1 MECTQRLR
9 GVWRCLAARHFTAGR
24 KMTVA
29 PLIAGLLCAG
39 AVQAQQK
46 IAPTPGF
53 DLLGFIQAATVD
65 PNMCPELNPLLW
77 GGTVTVNGLT
87 LTVPCNTILQMPAA
101 AFTWSQIFDTSGLTG
116 LAPISE
122 PVNALSMNLATQPVN
137 QTGLAL
143 TDTTA
148 SGSGVFPYPSFEI
161 RAVGNVVK
169 DAAGVDQYVVGLIA
183 PISQQ
188 GLNLGAGKIACIDYS
203 TGFLY
208 VGGATAA
215 PGQACSAANG
225 ARVQINDPIGRWGLP
240 HSPDPRFTGDT
251 GNTTIHAATGYPM
264 CVPRTDPVV
273 ADDPL
278 CPRANRP
285 LNGDPRFPVDPFLP
299 MGEPLKAFD
308 MRPPPGQ
315 AGSDPSGFPD
325 SRQQLPFMVGD
336 WVDYSGTLSKDA
348 AGDYISAHTINANLG
363 VFTAPGSQPA
373 YVGVEVI
380 LLGTAGIAPEGIV
393 QEATNRIFVV
403 GFTTDPTRL
412 IDINAVD
419 VNPCTG
425 VETLRLLG
433 TVDPASQPVRSR
445 FRFHVLGGA
454 FMPPTREME
463 IVSYTGATPAV
474 NPDGTPGYANGL
486 GSGRYRLPNFDFIF
500 PENHQFGQ
508 PNIAN
513 NFQDLPFLAQGSGPL
528 FGSGPIVGQ
537 LKPWPGNPVP
547 PHVTCTVDGA
557 SPLVTA
563 GPDFVVGPNAFVT
576 LWSSITQDPN
586 AGWPMIQWTQ
596 TGGPLVDLFDSDT
609 MTPLFASPNVALGDT
624 PPVLTFQ
631 ITVTDAFGTASAS
644 VNVTVLPTSDGFTTG
659 LAQWK
664 FTNPGVH
671 KVGDKGG
678 LLTVTVTDT
687 VIDPDI
693 SLYVVGF
700 GPMDVDPILGRPN
713 YVFKATGV
721 NPPPMM
727 VTVRSNHGGSID
739 LPMTFK

>member
-9 GVWRCLAARHFTAGR
+9 GVWPRLVARHNTAGR
-24 KMTVA
+24 KMMAA

-39 AVQAQQK
+39 AVQAQQ

-53 DLLGFIQAATVD
+53 DILGFIQAATVD
-65 PNMCPELNPLLW
+65 PNMCPELNPVLW

-116 LAPISE
+116 LESVAM
-122 PVNALSMNLATQPVN
+122 PVNAPSMNGATQPQG

-143 TDTTA
+143 GDTNAT
-148 SGSGVFPYPSFEI
+148 GSGPFPYPSFEI
-161 RAVGNVVK
+161 RAVGNVIK
-169 DAAGVDQYVVGLIA
+169 DAAGNDQYVVGLIA

-188 GLNLGAGKIACIDYS
+188 GLNIGAGKIACIDYA
-203 TGFLY
+203 TGYLY
-208 VGGATAA
+208 VGGAPAA

-225 ARVQINDPIGRWGLP
+225 ARVQINDPVGRWGLP

-251 GNTTIHAATGYPM
+251 ANTTVHTATGYPM
-264 CVPRTDPVV
+264 CVPRTDPAV

-278 CPRANRP
+278 CPKGNRP
-285 LNGDPRFPVDPFLP
+285 LNGDPRFPADPYIP
-299 MGEPLKAFD
+299 TGQALKAFD

-315 AGSDPSGFPD
+315 FGADPSGFPD

-336 WVDYSGTLSKDA
+336 WIDYSGTLSKDA
-348 AGDYISAHTINANLG
+348 AGQDYISAHTINANLG
-363 VFTAPGSQPA
+363 VFTSPGSQPA

-380 LLGTAGIAPEGIV
+380 LLGTAGQPIGDIV
-393 QEATNRIFVV
+393 QEATNRIFIV

-463 IVSYTGATPAV
+463 IVSFTGTTPAV

-500 PENHQFGQ
+500 PENQQFGQ
-508 PNIAN
+508 PTLPN

-528 FGSGPIVGQ
+528 FGTGPIVGQ
-537 LKPWPGNPVP
+537 LKPWPGDPAP
-547 PHVTCTVDGA
+547 QKVTCTVDGA
-557 SPLVTA
+557 SPLVSA
-563 GPDFVVGPNAFVT
+563 GPDFFVGTNAPVT
-576 LWSSITQDPN
+576 LFTSITQDPN
-586 AGWPMIQWTQ
+586 AGFPMIQWTQ
-596 TGGPLVDLFDSDT
+596 TAGPLVPLFDTDT
-609 MTPLFASPNVALGDT
+609 TTPSFAAPAVALGDT

-631 ITVTDAFGTASAS
+631 VTVTDAFGSASAS
-644 VNVTVLPTSDGFTTG
+644 VNVTVLPTTDGFSAGT
-659 LAQWK
+659 LLWK
-664 FTNPGVH
+664 FTNPGIH

-678 LLTVTVTDT
+678 ILSVSVTDT

-693 SLYVVGF
+693 SLFVVGW
-700 GPMDVDPILGRPN
+700 GAMSVNPILGRPN

-721 NPPPMM
+721 NPPPIS

-739 LPMTFK
+739 LPLTFK